1 MIGTE
6 KQIAYAKAILEGAR
20 AFNLHRGQDART
32 RSYAEERLAAIDLI
46 RAIDEGRHEDAMKI
60 MDTADVPMWV
70 TGSYVIAASDGKGG
84 WDRNRDIESLDQAVV
99 VASAVIDA
107 LKGDFFAAKDAGLI
121 A

>member
-20 AFNLHRGQDART
+20 AFNLRRAQDART
-32 RSYAEERLAAIDLI
+32 RSYAEGRLAAIDLI
-46 RAIDEGRHEDAMKI
+46 RAIDEGRHDDAMKI

-84 WDRNRDIESLDQAVV
+84 WNRSRDIETIDQAVV
-99 VASAVIDA
+99 VASNVIDA

-121 A
+121 S

>member
-6 KQIAYAKAILEGAR
+6 KQVAYAKAILEGAR
-20 AFNLHRGQDART
+20 AFNRHRAQDART
-32 RSYAEERLAAIDLI
+32 RSYAEGRLAAIDLI
-46 RAIDEGRHEDAMKI
+46 RAIDEGRHDDAMKI

-84 WDRNRDIESLDQAVV
+84 WNRNRDIETIDQAVV
-99 VASAVIDA
+99 VASNVIDA
-107 LKGDFFAAKDAGLI
+107 LNGDFFAAKEAGLI

>member
-1 MIGTE
+1 MKGTE
-6 KQIAYAKAILEGAR
+6 KQVAYAKAIIDGAR
-20 AFNLHRGQDART
+20 ALNAHRAQDART
-32 RSYAEERLAAIDLI
+32 RSYAEGRLAAIDLI
-46 RAIDEGRHEDAMKI
+46 RAIDEGRHDDAMKI

-99 VASAVIDA
+99 VASNVIDA
-107 LKGDFFAAKDAGLI
+107 LKGDYYAAKQTGLI